1 MLGLLGA
8 ALAGAGQVA
17 ALHSVREGVGFSSLL
32 GGSSSCSFFFLFC
45 FLLLFGFFLVHL
57 WLLYIHST
65 TSDRLGRVDTYL
77 GVILV
82 EVAPHVGN
90 WDTTASKTG
99 VSIRNMCALRYRWT
113 FRELL
118 STSLWLVSVG
128 RLWPAPRFNILTTLN
143 NHKQYKTTIT
153 IAKVTNMVE
162 RWQQLRSF
170 LFQAFLPSL
179 GRWLDHHLDI
189 LSSKTL
195 PGSRTP
201 WLPGI
206 NPHSLLPLPHTNNPG

>member
-32 GGSSSCSFFFLFC
+32 GR
-45 FLLLFGFFLVHL
+45 FLLLFFSLFVFFFFSFLGFSGSSLIIICSFETINQRQTRQSRYV
-57 WLLYIHST
+57 
-65 TSDRLGRVDTYL
+65 LGS
-77 GVILV
+77 
-82 EVAPHVGN
+82 HVGN

-153 IAKVTNMVE
+153 IVKVTNMVE

-179 GRWLDHHLDI
+179 GRWVDHHLDI

-195 PGSRTP
+195 PGSRTA

>member
-1 MLGLLGA
+1 MTCWVYLVLPWLELVKLLRFTVSGKGWVFLFFIVEVL
-8 ALAGAGQVA
+8 ALVI
-17 ALHSVREGVGFSSLL
+17 F
-32 GGSSSCSFFFLFC
+32 SFFLI
-45 FLLLFGFFLVHL
+45 FFVFFSGSPLIIICSL
-57 WLLYIHST
+57 ETINQRQT
-65 TSDRLGRVDTYL
+65 RQGRYSS
-77 GVILV
+77 
-82 EVAPHVGN
+82 P
-90 WDTTASKTG
+90 SG

-143 NHKQYKTTIT
+143 NHKQYKKTIT
-153 IAKVTNMVE
+153 IVKVTNMVE

-179 GRWLDHHLDI
+179 GRWVDHHLDI
-189 LSSKTL
+189 LSPKTL

-201 WLPGI
+201 WLPSI